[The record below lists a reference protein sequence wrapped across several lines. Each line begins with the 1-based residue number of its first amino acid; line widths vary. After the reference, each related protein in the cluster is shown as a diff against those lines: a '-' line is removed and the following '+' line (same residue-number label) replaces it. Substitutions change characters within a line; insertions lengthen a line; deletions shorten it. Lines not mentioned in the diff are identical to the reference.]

1 MTTSI
6 GHDVVPYDVIEVT
19 GRRVGDVPRTGEII
33 EVLGEPGRPH
43 YRVHWDD
50 GHESV
55 FYPGAGTHVRH
66 GAGSRRHDT
75 PPTCDE
81 VIAVLTAADIP
92 FELLPHRRTTS
103 ASGSALALGVM
114 PQKTGKTVVVRVRD
128 AFVRAVVPASR
139 RLSLDKL
146 GHLLGAAPEIVSEE
160 ELDGLYPQFELG
172 AVPPFGGPEDR
183 VVVDRRIAD
192 AGTVVLETGSH
203 ELSLRIASADLVDLA
218 QGEVADIAAG

>member
-1 MTTSI
+1 MTTI
-6 GHDVVPYDVIEVT
+6 GHHVAPFDVIEVT
-19 GRRVGDVPRTGEII
+19 GRRVGEPPRTGEIV
-33 EVLGEPGRPH
+33 EVLGEPERPH

-55 FYPGAGTHVRH
+55 FFPGAGTHIRH
-66 GAGSRRHDT
+66 GAGTRRHDT

-81 VIAVLTAADIP
+81 VIAVLTAADVP

-103 ASGSALALGVM
+103 ASGSALALGVL

-128 AFVRAVVPASR
+128 TFVRAVVPASR

-146 GHLLGAAPEIVSEE
+146 GHLLGAAPALATEE

-172 AVPPFGGPEDR
+172 AVPPFGGPTDR
-183 VVVDRRIAD
+183 VIVDRRIVE
-192 AGTVVLETGSH
+192 AGNVVLETGSH
-203 ELSLRIASADLVDLA
+203 ELSLRMAVADIVDVA
-218 QGEVADIAAG
+218 QAEVADIASG